1 MEFIF
6 TVLPQNLK
14 IKICKFFLT
23 VTNRKNKFHEISLK
37 WLNAKV
43 YSTKKTLFFLD
54 FSKILIEI
62 VFLPSYYGIFLI
74 FLFVF
79 NYSTCKITR
88 KIIDCS
94 VCHKFKK
101 SKGPESIE
109 LTSFKIYVFQTNIIL
124 DLLKLHHLD
133 TKIKSANFSWDGPIG
148 FVKFEALNLKNKFG
162 KNFCC
167 KDFLPLR

>member
-6 TVLPQNLK
+6 AVLPQNLK

-37 WLNAKV
+37 WLNAKI
-43 YSTKKTLFFLD
+43 YSTKKPFFFLD

-62 VFLPSYYGIFLI
+62 VFLPSHYGIFLI

-88 KIIDCS
+88 KIMDCF
-94 VCHKFKK
+94 VCRKFKK
-101 SKGPESIE
+101 SKGLESIE
-109 LTSFKIYVFQTNIIL
+109 LMSFKIYVSN
-124 DLLKLHHLD
+124 
-133 TKIKSANFSWDGPIG
+133 
-148 FVKFEALNLKNKFG
+148 
-162 KNFCC
+162 
-167 KDFLPLR
+167 